1 MKATTKFQW
10 LMISVIIL
18 ILLYFL
24 TRLINLL
31 GIPIFTDEAIYL
43 RWAQIALGDP
53 RWRLISLVDGK
64 QPLFIWLLLPAI
76 KFITDPLLAGRLTSV
91 MVGFSGFLGMIGLGY
106 VVSKRFKV
114 GLIAGVL
121 YLLSPFFLL
130 YDRLALYESL
140 VLSISI
146 WALLLTYLLGKTL
159 RYDVALILGGVV
171 GFGFLTKSSL
181 GFLWFLLP
189 LTVFLMDFKKSQIKP
204 VVLKWTSL
212 LLIVTLVSQLMIKV
226 LYLAEFRHMV
236 RLKNLTFVYSINEFL
251 EKPYLNLWG
260 NLVGL
265 SGWLISY
272 LTLPVFFLVLVS
284 LIWYLRKNFRQGLFF
299 LGYFLIPFV
308 ALAWFGKV
316 IYPRFLLFM
325 LPPLFLL
332 MALFV
337 NEMIKKKPLILIIF
351 SAFLIFAYPIY
362 FQFRILT
369 DPVRAPIP
377 RADYNQFINDWPAG
391 YGISEIVTFLNNQTK
406 TKEVVIGTEG
416 TFGLFPM
423 ALELYLGSNQNV
435 KILPYWPVNEVPE
448 ELQELAKTKE
458 TYLVFKEKQEIPSEW
473 PLILV
478 NQYQRGIG
486 PTYMKFYRVL
496 PKS

>member
-1 MKATTKFQW
+1 MAG
-10 LMISVIIL
+10 VIIL
-18 ILLYFL
+18 ILLYFI

-31 GIPIFTDEAIYL
+31 NIPIFTDEAIYL

-53 RWRLISLVDGK
+53 RWRFISLVDGK

-76 KFITDPLLAGRLTSV
+76 KFIANPLLAGRLTSV

-159 RYDVALILGGVV
+159 RYDIALILGGVV

-181 GFLWFLLP
+181 SFFWFLLP
-189 LTVFLMDFKKSQIKP
+189 LTVFLIDFKKSQIKP
-204 VVLKWTSL
+204 KVLKWISL
-212 LLIVTLVSQLMIKV
+212 LLVVTLVSQLMIKV

-236 RLKNLTFVYSINEFL
+236 GLKNLTFVYSIGEFL
-251 EKPYLNLWG
+251 EKPFLNLWG
-260 NLVGL
+260 NFLGL

-272 LTLPVFFLVLVS
+272 LTLPVFILVLVS
-284 LIWYLRKNFRQGLFF
+284 LVWYLRKNLREGLFF
-299 LGYFLIPFV
+299 LCYFVIPFV
-308 ALAWFGKV
+308 ALAWFGKI

-332 MALFV
+332 IALFV
-337 NEMIKKKPLILIIF
+337 NNLIKKKSLIMILIAAI
-351 SAFLIFAYPIY
+351 LVFAYPIY
-362 FQFRILT
+362 FQIKILT

-377 RADYNQFINDWPAG
+377 QTDYNQFINDWPAG
-391 YGISEIVTFLNNQTK
+391 YGISEIVKFLNQQAES
-406 TKEVVIGTEG
+406 KEVVIATEG

-423 ALELYLGSNQNV
+423 ALELYLGENKNI
-435 KILPYWPVNEVPE
+435 KIIPYWPVNEVPN
-448 ELQELAKTKE
+448 ELLVLAQSQEV
-458 TYLVFKEKQEIPSEW
+458 YLVFKEKQNIPQEW

-478 NQYQRGIG
+478 NQYQRGNG
-486 PTYMKFYRVL
+486 ETYMKFFRVL
-496 PKS
+496 PKT